1 MKLTGTPESLSADD
15 LKVVA
20 PFNQGVTYELCAG
33 IVDQQRS
40 LVEIAQSEIEEE
52 TGYIVPLDKIEKIF
66 QHTDTVRSGNV
77 GAAFY
82 AEVTDDMKMAKGGGC
97 QDSGEFI
104 ELFYLPKNQAKE
116 FALDDSF
123 VKPSSFIAVILWY
136 FTVKEKCL
144 K

>member
-1 MKLTGTPESLSADD
+1 MNKQASKQQSNTSEELNI
-15 LKVVA
+15 VA
-20 PFNQGVTYELCAG
+20 PFDQGVTYELCAG
-33 IVDQQRS
+33 IVDQSRS

-82 AEVTDDMKMAKGGGC
+82 AEVTDDMKTAKGGGC

-104 ELFYLPKNQAKE
+104 DRK
-116 FALDDSF
+116 S
-123 VKPSSFIAVILWY
+123 VV
-136 FTVKEKCL
+136 
-144 K
+144 

>member
-1 MKLTGTPESLSADD
+1 MLNKKASESQEKTGEKELN
-15 LKVVA
+15 VVA
-20 PFNQGVTYELCAG
+20 PFDQGVTYELCAG
-33 IVDQQRS
+33 IVDQSRS

-52 TGYIVPLDKIEKIF
+52 TGYIVPLEKIEKIF

-82 AEVTDDMKMAKGGGC
+82 AEVTDDMKTAKGGGC

-104 ELFYLPKNQAKE
+104 ELYYLPRSQAKD
-116 FALDDSF
+116 FALNEKF

-136 FTVKEKCL
+136 FTVKNQ
-144 K
+144 